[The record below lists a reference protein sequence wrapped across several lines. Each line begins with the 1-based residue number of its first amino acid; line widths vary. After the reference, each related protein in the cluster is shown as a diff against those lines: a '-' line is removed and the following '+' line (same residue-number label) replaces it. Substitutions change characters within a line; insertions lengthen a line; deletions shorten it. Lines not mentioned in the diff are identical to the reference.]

1 MYLTKKNPKQQY
13 FVEEIPLK
21 PFADVQSSPQKNFV
35 LSENT
40 KKKGVLYDKIAGF
53 IQKFQNSERIHQT
66 NKKKKPFQKN
76 FRAKTLNFSE
86 VSCEKSLKIR
96 KLDPLDSENLF
107 ILSRKNEKTHKKIIS
122 EPSFIIKT
130 QNSSANRDKWKTP
143 VKIVKKINKVEK
155 INSNKDE
162 FLLGVNSNHIK
173 EEDPGLEQQ
182 EEEFVTYVRKSKEL
196 A

>member
-1 MYLTKKNPKQQY
+1 M
-13 FVEEIPLK
+13 
-21 PFADVQSSPQKNFV
+21 
-35 LSENT
+35 
-40 KKKGVLYDKIAGF
+40 
-53 IQKFQNSERIHQT
+53 
-66 NKKKKPFQKN
+66 
-76 FRAKTLNFSE
+76 
-86 VSCEKSLKIR
+86 
-96 KLDPLDSENLF
+96 DPLDSENLF

-130 QNSSANRDKWKTP
+130 QNSSVNRDKWKTP